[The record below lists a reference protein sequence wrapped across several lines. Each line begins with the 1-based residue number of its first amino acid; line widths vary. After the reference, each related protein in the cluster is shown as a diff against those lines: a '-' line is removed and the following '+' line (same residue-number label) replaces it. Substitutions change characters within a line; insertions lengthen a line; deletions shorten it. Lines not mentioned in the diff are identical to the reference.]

1 MIHEHVSMFDEPW
14 LNSTTDQAHGPRSL
28 DQANA
33 VKGYSIDNEPHAS
46 LEHAFIESKKEN
58 ADATRS

>member
-33 VKGYSIDNEPHAS
+33 VKGYSIDNESHAS
-46 LEHAFIESKKEN
+46 FEHAFIE
-58 ADATRS
+58 